1 MTEGQALYRAI
12 AERLGLDPDRRG
24 VQTEILA
31 YCDDIVTQPQ
41 LSGMK
46 RGKGAV
52 NPERKAKLCERFRV
66 QLVPPSAAWGFVL
79 VEGGEQ

>member
-41 LSGMK
+41 LSAMK
-46 RGKGAV
+46 RGKGSV
-52 NPERKAKLCERFRV
+52 NPERKAALCERFGV

>member
-12 AERLGLDPDRRG
+12 AARLGFDTGRHG
-24 VQTEILA
+24 VQSEILA

-41 LSGMK
+41 LSAMK
-46 RGKGAV
+46 RGKGSV
-52 NPERKAKLCERFRV
+52 NPERKAALCERFGV

-79 VEGGEQ
+79 TERGEQ